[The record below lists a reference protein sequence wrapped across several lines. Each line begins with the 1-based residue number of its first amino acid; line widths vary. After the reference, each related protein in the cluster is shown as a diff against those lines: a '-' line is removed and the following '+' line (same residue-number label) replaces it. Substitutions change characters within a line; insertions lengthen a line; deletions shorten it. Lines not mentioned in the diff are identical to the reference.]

1 MSTEKVK
8 NKRITLKDYVT
19 GYPKE
24 EDLLLGS
31 SDLELKVPAGS
42 NAVLLKNLYLS
53 CDPYMRGRM
62 SKPLVK
68 SYTDAF
74 TPGSV
79 ITGYGVG
86 KVVDSGHPNFQA
98 GDLVWG
104 ITGWEEYTLIQ
115 APEILVKIKHTDVPL
130 SYYTGILASIVLI
143 GYSFLV
149 ACGKFYDG
157 KQLFV
162 TRSTKELS
170 KKKKKISRNSSTTT
184 LATTIPIDSK

>member
-31 SDLELKVPAGS
+31 SDLELKVPTGS

-53 CDPYMRGRM
+53 CDPYMRGKM

-79 ITGYGVG
+79 SAIPC
-86 KVVDSGHPNFQA
+86 S
-98 GDLVWG
+98 
-104 ITGWEEYTLIQ
+104 
-115 APEILVKIKHTDVPL
+115 
-130 SYYTGILASIVLI
+130 
-143 GYSFLV
+143 YSFFLFLILFMSRIRCLV
-149 ACGKFYDG
+149 GFY
-157 KQLFV
+157 FV
-162 TRSTKELS
+162 KAADLCSAGLNWDFVMRM
-170 KKKKKISRNSSTTT
+170 
-184 LATTIPIDSK
+184 